1 VWITS
6 DGTTWTT
13 VVLPVPSGAS
23 AGVLQQVAVSGNRVV
38 AVGQATTPA
47 GVVPL
52 AELSLD
58 GGITWQQVPLA
69 SPGPDTT
76 FTALTVG
83 AAGFTAAAQFGP
95 AGQQQIAAW
104 TSAAGTAWTP
114 VKIGGAAR
122 SQQGGSYQVSALA
135 AAGPSVIAIG
145 SVATQSGHDVFT
157 VTQPA
162 R

>member
-1 VWITS
+1 M
-6 DGTTWTT
+6 
-13 VVLPVPSGAS
+13 PV
-23 AGVLQQVAVSGNRVV
+23 
-38 AVGQATTPA
+38 
-47 GVVPL
+47 

-69 SPGPDTT
+69 APGLDAT
-76 FTALTVG
+76 FTALAVG

-95 AGQQQIAAW
+95 PGQQQIAAW

-114 VKIGGAAR
+114 VKIGATAR
-122 SQQGGSYQVSALA
+122 SRPGGSYQVSALA
-135 AAGPSVIAIG
+135 
-145 SVATQSGHDVFT
+145 TSGHDVFT